1 MKRKYYAFRIVMVNM
16 NGLND
21 KERMKVKKKETIKK
35 EVYLFENF
43 KFFNRT
49 SSPHAD
55 IFVKLQYVYFPFP

>member
-1 MKRKYYAFRIVMVNM
+1 MVNM